1 MTPMQQ
7 KSDIKLA
14 YEKFDLMLKKF
25 SVSGAQ
31 EILVKLILHNDI
43 DIVNYYQYGDKKQF
57 NKYMVQ
63 A

>member
-1 MTPMQQ
+1 MTPMPQ
-7 KSDIKLA
+7 KSDIQLA

-25 SVSGAQ
+25 SVAGAQ

-43 DIVNYYQYGDKKQF
+43 DIVNYYQYGDRKQF
-57 NKYMVQ
+57 NKYMGQ